1 MSRNIPLKTGD
12 IRCRVWHNGGRR
24 KMRMNT
30 IIIYGSCYG
39 TTKVYAE
46 ALAEQMGLTAVP
58 YNRTGNL
65 SGYQRIIYL
74 GGLYA
79 GGVKG
84 LVKTVKKIDPAVC
97 GRFVV
102 ITVGLADP
110 EDEKNVR
117 NIRASAGKQIP
128 DALRKKTEFYHLR
141 GGIDYAKLSF
151 VHRTMMKLLYDQVKK
166 KPLEEQDA
174 ETRAMVET
182 YGQKVDFVDPGRL
195 DELVKRLGQEDELN
209 YE

>member
-1 MSRNIPLKTGD
+1 
-12 IRCRVWHNGGRR
+12 
-24 KMRMNT
+24 MNT

-58 YNRTGNL
+58 YDRTGNL

-102 ITVGLADP
+102 ITVGLAYP

-141 GGIDYAKLSF
+141 GG
-151 VHRTMMKLLYDQVKK
+151 TMMKLLYDQVKK

>member
-1 MSRNIPLKTGD
+1 
-12 IRCRVWHNGGRR
+12 
-24 KMRMNT
+24 MNT

-46 ALAEQMGLTAVP
+46 ALAEQMGLTAMP
-58 YNRTGNL
+58 YDRTGNL

-117 NIRASAGKQIP
+117 NIRTSAGKQIP
-128 DALRKKTEFYHLR
+128 EAIREKTEFYHLR
-141 GGIDYAKLSF
+141 GGIDYARLNF
-151 VHRTMMKLLYDQVKK
+151 MHRTMMKLLYDQVKK
-166 KPLEEQDA
+166 KPLEDQDA
-174 ETRAMVET
+174 ETRAMIET
-182 YGQKVDFVDPGRL
+182 YGQKVDFVDLGRL
-195 DELVKRLGQEDELN
+195 DDLVKALG
-209 YE
+209 

>member
-1 MSRNIPLKTGD
+1 MKTGD

-39 TTKVYAE
+39 TTEVYAK
-46 ALAEQMGLTAVP
+46 ALAHRLGLNAVP
-58 YNRTGNL
+58 YDRTGAL

-84 LVKTVKKIDPAVC
+84 LARTVKKIDPAVC
-97 GRFVV
+97 RRFVV

-117 NIRASAGKQIP
+117 NIRTSAGKQIP
-128 DALRKKTEFYHLR
+128 DALREKTEFYHLR

-166 KPLEEQDA
+166 KPLEKQDA

-182 YGQKVDFVDPGRL
+182 YGRKVDFVDLGRL
-195 DELVKRLGQEDELN
+195 DELIKRLGQGG
-209 YE
+209 